1 MTLYANTES
10 LRKNEQVLLNLLK
23 GLADEDT
30 SISEKVYKF
39 WDDANRLKDLPF
51 ERLRQLMR
59 CVEGF
64 MREVEKMAQH
74 SWPMEMRHNS
84 FTCLLTIQ

>member
-1 MTLYANTES
+1 MTLYANNES

-30 SISEKVYKF
+30 AISEKVYKF
-39 WDDANRLKDLPF
+39 WDDSNRLKELPF

-59 CVEGF
+59 FVLSIDNIF
-64 MREVEKMAQH
+64 YY
-74 SWPMEMRHNS
+74 
-84 FTCLLTIQ
+84 CLRNYIILLAIGLCHFHH